1 MTKVISRTVLKRA
14 DELRQQRIVIDGC
27 TLVDCEGRQ
36 VRRAWDE
43 IASTLNYEGYGEHGP
58 MRLAKAVKE
67 WRLLR
72 ENNKEI
78 R

>member
-1 MTKVISRTVLKRA
+1 MTKVISRTALKRA

-27 TLVDCEGRQ
+27 TLVDSEGRQ

-43 IASTLNYEGYGEHGP
+43 IASTLNCEGYGQHGP
-58 MRLAKAVKE
+58 MLLAKAVKE

>member
-1 MTKVISRTVLKRA
+1 MRVAISRAALKRA
-14 DELRQQRIVIDGC
+14 DELRQQRIIIDGC
-27 TLVDCEGRQ
+27 TLVDSEGRQ

-43 IASTLNYEGYGEHGP
+43 IALTLKREGHGEHGP
-58 MRLAKAVKE
+58 MRLAKAVKD

-72 ENNKEI
+72 ENNREI